1 VDHKD
6 REALLAGTFE
16 MPLADCEL
24 RQHGVAEPKVY
35 SGPALLS
42 QRSDKSLVLRLFG
55 QPRSQVEG
63 LMTTFAE
70 HAPGKLYP
78 DSSYYDFVGVDHG
91 GVTWKADRMGVSFS
105 FGTNSTFVT
114 ASVRQIEGREPYGK
128 MLASS
133 TAHAVVPGVFEFPWH
148 VATTTET
155 SISTDRF
162 EGETDLYAW
171 KLRKQTDR
179 LDILFTVK
187 DGPVGEDFY
196 RFLAALSVLCGRAIE
211 PVVIT
216 IGERGERIRRLKSQR
231 RPNWTAKLVPPVS
244 QLRPDATHA
253 HRFISAYLT
262 GTRQLHPVPVDH
274 LETLH
279 SLWHQTLRTA
289 NDFEIGGLVLGVN
302 IESMLVDCFLSDVD
316 VDEQFIED
324 VEKAKE
330 ILKKSEMPERA
341 RNRAMSSLGSA
352 TKPGP
357 RQVLMR
363 IQEQGF
369 IEAAHVDA
377 WRAMRN
383 HAAHG
388 GDVDATEPGA
398 AQGAVD
404 KFYTCLDLFYRLL
417 FVVIGYRGTHHAFAA
432 EGWPLVSFGV
442 SPATA
447 ELAKVESPLP
457 KGG

>member
-1 VDHKD
+1 MDQKD

-16 MPLADCEL
+16 MSLAECEL
-24 RQHGVAEPKVY
+24 RQHGVEEPRVY
-35 SGPALLS
+35 AGPALLS
-42 QRSDKSLVLRLFG
+42 QQSDKSLVLRLFG

-63 LMTTFAE
+63 LMTLFAD
-70 HAPGKLYP
+70 HAPGKPFP
-78 DSSYYDFVGVDHG
+78 DSSYYDFVGLDQS
-91 GVTWKADRMGVSFS
+91 GVTWKSERLTVNCS

-114 ASVRQIEGREPYGK
+114 ANVRQIEGREPYGK
-128 MLASS
+128 RLASS
-133 TAHAVVPGVFEFPWH
+133 TAHAVVPGAYVFPWH
-148 VATTTET
+148 LATKTET
-155 SISTDRF
+155 SFSTDRF
-162 EGETDLYAW
+162 EGETDSYAW
-171 KLRKQTDR
+171 KLRKQADR
-179 LDILFTVK
+179 LDISFTVK
-187 DGPVGEDFY
+187 DGPVGDDFY

-216 IGERGERIRRLKSQR
+216 IGERGDRIRKLKSQR

-244 QLRPDATHA
+244 QLRPDAAHA

-262 GTRQLHPVPVDH
+262 GTRQSRPVPVDH

-302 IESMLVDCFLSDVD
+302 IEAMLMDCFLSDVD

-330 ILKKSEMPERA
+330 ILQKSRMPERA
-341 RNRAMSSLGSA
+341 RNRAMSSLASA

-369 IEAAHVDA
+369 IESTHVEA

-388 GDVDATEPGA
+388 GGVDDTEPGD
-398 AQGAVD
+398 AQGAID

-432 EGWPLVSFGV
+432 EGWPLANFGAP
-442 SPATA
+442 PAT
-447 ELAKVESPLP
+447 EKLTKPEPPPSN
-457 KGG
+457 GD